1 MKGIKLFKKIFT
13 TTLIVI
19 FLAFTILMTI
29 LVLNHNKYGITQFG
43 DTSMLIVKKEFS
55 SDKYKKGSLVF
66 VENKLIK
73 DYKAGDMVFTYHLD
87 GQGGATV
94 QYGKVSQVF
103 VDDNSLSFENG
114 ETYSSEF
121 IAGVPTKS
129 YSNIGTYLSIIE
141 SKWGFLFIIL
151 VPNFFL
157 FIYQLYTLIIEIKY
171 GKNDD
176 EIENS

>member
-176 EIENS
+176 EFENS

>member
-1 MKGIKLFKKIFT
+1 MKGFKLVKKIFT

-19 FLAFTILMTI
+19 FLAFTITMTV

-43 DTSMLIVKKEFS
+43 DTSLLIVKKEFS
-55 SDKYKKGSLVF
+55 SEMYNKGSLVF

-87 GQGGATV
+87 GQGGASV
-94 QYGKVSQVF
+94 QYGKVGQVF
-103 VDDNSLSFENG
+103 EDQDSLSFENG
-114 ETYSSEF
+114 ETYSKEF
-121 IAGVPTKS
+121 IMGTGTKS

>member
-157 FIYQLYTLIIEIKY
+157 FIYQLYTLVIEIKY

>member
-1 MKGIKLFKKIFT
+1 MKGLKLVKKIFT

-19 FLAFTILMTI
+19 FLAFTILMTV

-43 DTSMLIVKKEFS
+43 DTSLLIVKKEFS
-55 SDKYKKGSLVF
+55 SEDYKKGSLVF
-66 VENKLIK
+66 VENKLIG
-73 DYKAGDMVFTYHLD
+73 DYKIGDMVFTYHLD

-94 QYGKVSQVF
+94 QYGKVKQVF
-103 VDDNSLSFENG
+103 EDEKSLSFENG
-114 ETYSSEF
+114 ETYSNEF
-121 IAGVPTKS
+121 IMGTGTKS
-129 YSNIGTYLSIIE
+129 YSKVGTYLSVIE

-171 GKNDD
+171 GKNDE